1 MRIPS
6 SQTIDCSVFAP
17 QSLQLVKIPISVE
30 LLGEIATGKEGCP
43 KTPLRLEQPVQA
55 KYKIKNLCDDHVF
68 EGVALLDDSSKYFYT
83 SGEVRTRFDIMPL
96 DEVVLEYQLL
106 PLYLGRHDLPRLH
119 VIDRSTN
126 SEALQL

>member
-1 MRIPS
+1 
-6 SQTIDCSVFAP
+6 
-17 QSLQLVKIPISVE
+17 
-30 LLGEIATGKEGCP
+30 
-43 KTPLRLEQPVQA
+43 
-55 KYKIKNLCDDHVF
+55 
-68 EGVALLDDSSKYFYT
+68 VALLDDSSKYFYT

-126 SEALQL
+126 SEALQLQAKKLNDPAYLRSLKE